1 MNIQIYVS
9 KKNFDSQKAERFF
22 KERKIPYQLMDLKKH
37 KLGLRELELFA
48 KQLGIDQLVDYE
60 DKRVKEHPVGHTNI
74 PSVILETLQEKPVFL
89 RSPIVRNGNKVT
101 LGEAPQVWKKWIE
114 EGK

>member
-60 DKRVKEHPVGHTNI
+60 DKKVKEHPVGHTNI